1 MKRSHSPFIGAL
13 ACISA
18 LTAAHHETAIG
29 ALRSI
34 PAVRSES
41 AGGNVSLRAL
51 RDDEKEKARAKI
63 REQEAGT
70 YVPEILLARDS
81 ALARWKPRSRP
92 LTVWVQSRPDFED
105 WTDDYVQA
113 VSDAFME
120 WDAVELPVRF
130 KMVTDSAQAEIHV
143 TWTPRFD
150 EQISGRTRW
159 SRDDNW
165 WITNASI
172 LLAIHH
178 NQGDRLDQS
187 AMKAMAL
194 HEVGH
199 LLGLDHTSI
208 PMSIMAP
215 RVRVREL
222 AQVDIA
228 TARVIYSVSAGPLK
242 QGPGEHPEP

>member
-1 MKRSHSPFIGAL
+1 MKRSHIPFLGAL
-13 ACISA
+13 ACVSA
-18 LTAAHHETAIG
+18 LAATHHESAFRG
-29 ALRSI
+29 LSPI

-41 AGGNVSLRAL
+41 AGGNVTLRD
-51 RDDEKEKARAKI
+51 DDEKERARARI
-63 REQEAGT
+63 REQQAGT

-81 ALARWKPRSRP
+81 ALARWKPRARP
-92 LTVWVQSRPDFED
+92 LTVWVQSRPDIED
-105 WTDDYVQA
+105 WNDGYVQA
-113 VSDAFME
+113 VSEAFME

-130 KMVTDSAQAEIHV
+130 KMVPDSADAEIHV
-143 TWTPRFD
+143 TWTPRFN

-172 LLAIHH
+172 ILAVHH
-178 NQGDRLDQS
+178 TQGDLLDQS

-199 LLGLDHTSI
+199 LLGLDHTSM

-222 AQVDIA
+222 EPVDIA
-228 TARVIYSVSAGPLK
+228 TARVIYSVAAGPLK
-242 QGPGEHPEP
+242 